1 MSKYEDVHFVD
12 TKQPVWNYYLFTEEA
27 IQNFKNGTHY
37 SLYELF
43 GNKQIEVAKTKGT
56 YFSVWAP
63 NATAVFVVGN
73 FNDWNN
79 QAHPLKVRL
88 DHSGTVSYT
97 HLTLPTNREV

>member
-43 GNKQIEVAKTKGT
+43 GNKQIEVNYDCKKLLDKTE
-56 YFSVWAP
+56 P
-63 NATAVFVVGN
+63 
-73 FNDWNN
+73 FND
-79 QAHPLKVRL
+79 
-88 DHSGTVSYT
+88 
-97 HLTLPTNREV
+97 